1 MTVERLAGATKST
14 TIELMGSRGPTP
26 DTKAG
31 NVQLDRVERLMITL
45 LQKDGRA
52 GTQALARALQVSEVT
67 ARRKLRRLLN
77 DGIVQIVAAVDPF
90 QVGFESP
97 VIIGLK
103 IDRARIDAIAEEL
116 CRHPSI
122 RYVAAATGNVDLII
136 EVVAASNHEL
146 AEFLLGYLAKIQGVL
161 DTDTS
166 LVLRIYKQTWY
177 WGVRG
182 VEQQLPD
189 KAGVARPAPA
199 RPVKPSRARRKVV

>member
-1 MTVERLAGATKST
+1 
-14 TIELMGSRGPTP
+14 MGSRGPATAG
-26 DTKAG
+26 KAG
-31 NVQLDRVERLMITL
+31 SVQLDGIERLMIAL

-52 GTQALARALQVSEVT
+52 GTQALARALSVSEVT

-90 QVGFESP
+90 LVGFESP

-122 RYVAAATGNVDLII
+122 RYVAAATGQVDLII

-146 AEFLLGYLAKIQGVL
+146 AEFLLGYLAKIEGVIE
-161 DTDTS
+161 TETS

-182 VEQQLPD
+182 VEQHA
-189 KAGVARPAPA
+189 AGESNVVPPSPVRG
-199 RPVKPSRARRKVV
+199 VKPSRARRKLG

>member
-1 MTVERLAGATKST
+1 LANRTAGNK
-14 TIELMGSRGPTP
+14 LMGSRSVASTSKPSQ
-26 DTKAG
+26 
-31 NVQLDRVERLMITL
+31 VQLDRVEKLMIAL
-45 LQKDGRA
+45 LQKNGRV
-52 GTQALARALQVSEVT
+52 GTQALARALAVSDVT

-103 IDRARIDAIAEEL
+103 IDRSRIDEIATQL
-116 CRHPSI
+116 CEHPSI
-122 RYVAAATGNVDLII
+122 RFVAAATGKVDLII

-146 AEFLLGYLAKIQGVL
+146 AEFLLGYLANIEGIH

-166 LVLRIYKQTWY
+166 LVLRIYKQTWN

-182 VEQQLPD
+182 LDGQSD
-189 KAGVARPAPA
+189 GKANGDQRKAPRAARPAA
-199 RPVKPSRARRKVV
+199 RSRRKAV

>member
-1 MTVERLAGATKST
+1 MD
-14 TIELMGSRGPTP
+14 SRSPTP
-26 DTKAG
+26 AGKTG
-31 NVQLDRVERLMITL
+31 NVQLDRIERLMIAL

-52 GTQALARALQVSEVT
+52 GTQALARALAVSEVT
-67 ARRKLRRLLN
+67 ARRKLRRLLS

-90 QVGFESP
+90 LVGFESP

-122 RYVAAATGNVDLII
+122 RYVAAATGQVDLII

-146 AEFLLGYLAKIQGVL
+146 AEFLLGYLAKIEGVL
-161 DTDTS
+161 DTETS

-182 VEQQLPD
+182 VEQQPAGESSVAPPLPPR
-189 KAGVARPAPA
+189 A
-199 RPVKPSRARRKVV
+199 VKPPLGRRKVR

>member
-1 MTVERLAGATKST
+1 MVSRPSPST
-14 TIELMGSRGPTP
+14 G
-26 DTKAG
+26 KAG
-31 NVQLDRVERLMITL
+31 QVQLDRVERLMIAL
-45 LQKDGRA
+45 LQKNGRV
-52 GTQALARALQVSEVT
+52 GTQALARSLAVSDVT

-103 IDRARIDAIAEEL
+103 IDRSRIDEIAMQL
-116 CRHPSI
+116 CEHPSI
-122 RYVAAATGNVDLII
+122 RFVAAATGKVDLII

-146 AEFLLGYLAKIQGVL
+146 AEFLLGYLAKIEGVH

-166 LVLRIYKQTWY
+166 LVLRIYKQTWN

-182 VEQQLPD
+182 LDGHMDVEANGAKS
-189 KAGVARPAPA
+189 KAPRAQKPAARS
-199 RPVKPSRARRKVV
+199 KRKAV

>member
-1 MTVERLAGATKST
+1 MAGRST
-14 TIELMGSRGPTP
+14 AQASKLGE
-26 DTKAG
+26 
-31 NVQLDRVERLMITL
+31 VQLDRVERLMIAL
-45 LQKDGRA
+45 LQKNGRA
-52 GTQALARALQVSEVT
+52 GTQALARSLAISDVT

-103 IDRARIDAIAEEL
+103 IDRSRIDAIANKL
-116 CRHPSI
+116 CEHPSI

-146 AEFLLGYLAKIQGVL
+146 AEFLLGYLAKIEGVL
-161 DTDTS
+161 DTETS
-166 LVLRIYKQTWY
+166 LVLRIYKQTWN

-182 VEQQLPD
+182 VEEQMA
-189 KAGVARPAPA
+189 KANGAPRRATPA
-199 RPVKPSRARRKVV
+199 VKPKTRRRRKVV